1 MESVSLEDFG
11 TIEQKILQ
19 LVISYCCYFIKGFPT
34 PSAEYRYS
42 SKEAYYSLAIK
53 MANEGGISK
62 KNATQI
68 SWEHPDFASIQK
80 YDMMY
85 CFFGK
90 PTLSF

>member
-1 MESVSLEDFG
+1 LQVLESVSIEDFG

-19 LVISYCCYFIKGFPT
+19 LVISYCCYFSKGFPT

-42 SKEAYYSLAIK
+42 SKEAYYSLALK

-68 SWEHPDFASIQK
+68 SSLIKDTPMASIFQQREK
-80 YDMMY
+80 E
-85 CFFGK
+85 
-90 PTLSF
+90 